1 MDAKDALA
9 AANKKLAEFQKA
21 IHNKKSVSLKTCQ
34 DILDE
39 LKLLLIR
46 FQLVPPFTGDPA
58 TISQQLHLARETL
71 ELAVL
76 LSMKQEDYKSF
87 ERHFAQLKPYYT
99 DYGHLIQAGES
110 ERHWLLIGLNL
121 LGLLAHN
128 RIAEFHTE
136 LELIP
141 PEMRE
146 NFHISYIMEL
156 EQKMMEGAYSK
167 VISAKKRQPNAYYAY
182 FVEML
187 LKTVKEKIC
196 EISEKAYFEVP
207 MAEAPSVFMVDEKDV
222 LALVEKHKWDIR
234 QDTIH
239 FPHQTD
245 GDLTIPAHRLLQQ
258 TLQYATE
265 LERII

>member
-1 MDAKDALA
+1 MQAHDMDLKDAEA
-9 AANKKLAEFQKA
+9 AVNAKLGEFQKA
-21 IHNKKSVSLKTCQ
+21 IHRPKGSLKVCQ
-34 DILDE
+34 DLLNE

-46 FQLVPPFTGDPA
+46 FQLVPPFTGNPA
-58 TISQQLHLARETL
+58 TINTQLHLARETL

-87 ERHFAQLKPYYT
+87 ERRFAQLKPYYT
-99 DYGHLIQAGES
+99 DYRHLMHVES
-110 ERHWLLIGLNL
+110 ERRLLLTGLNL

-141 PEMRE
+141 LQERE

-167 VISAKKRQPNAYYAY
+167 VINAKKRQPNAYYTY

-207 MAEAPSVFMVDEKDV
+207 MA
-222 LALVEKHKWDIR
+222 
-234 QDTIH
+234 
-239 FPHQTD
+239 
-245 GDLTIPAHRLLQQ
+245 
-258 TLQYATE
+258 
-265 LERII
+265 